1 MSGTLHL
8 PDGAQPEQPQR
19 PVAGVMIAGYGCFV
33 NAQMIAKIDVA
44 EQGRDWFVVAYLNSP
59 NDTLGGHL
67 AYLSPP
73 LRSQAEA
80 ATMAETL
87 AQNVYIVFSSVE
99 GGGAHWPDEV
109 SVLRSSSGPAVN

>member
-1 MSGTLHL
+1 MSANLHL
-8 PDGAQPEQPQR
+8 PEGAQPAPQQR

-59 NDTLGGHL
+59 NDALGGHL

-80 ATMAETL
+80 ATVAETL
-87 AQNVYIVFSSVE
+87 ASNVYIVFSSAE
-99 GGGAHWPDEV
+99 DGGAHWPEEV
-109 SVLRSSSGPAVN
+109 AVLRSTSGPAVN